1 MSKTRCK
8 KTRYTVTFEI
18 FSNNGEHRKF
28 NENFCSYD
36 PEKYIETYMKRVKRN
51 WAYAGISISIK
62 FYDLKER

>member
-8 KTRYTVTFEI
+8 MTRYTVTFEI
-18 FSNNGEHRKF
+18 FSNKGDHRKY

-36 PEKYIETYMKRVKRN
+36 HEKYIETYIKRVKRQ
-51 WAYAGISISIK
+51 WAYEGYSISVK